1 MVNVT
6 VVFTNGS
13 IVSFAAQE
21 FDADLMI
28 TSGESSVKMF
38 PYKYAKG
45 QDLLIYLRHNDV
57 LRVFVTSAPS
67 LNPEEIP
74 SL

>member
-1 MVNVT
+1 

-45 QDLLIYLRHNDV
+45 QDFDV
-57 LRVFVTSAPS
+57 LKVFVTSAPS
-67 LNPEEIP
+67 LNPEEMP

>member
-1 MVNVT
+1 M
-6 VVFTNGS
+6 VFTNGS

-28 TSGESSVKMF
+28 TSGENSVKMF

-45 QDLLIYLRHNDV
+45 QDLLIYLRLNDV
-57 LRVFVTSAPS
+57 LRVFVTSPPS
-67 LNPEEIP
+67 LNPEEMP

>member
-1 MVNVT
+1 

-45 QDLLIYLRHNDV
+45 
-57 LRVFVTSAPS
+57 
-67 LNPEEIP
+67 
-74 SL
+74 